1 MKMSKYYKIL
11 FETNA
16 FNEFERIL
24 KEYKIKKTDTIHVF
38 SYINFSIDKANKNK
52 RLSPRFKMIVRL
64 YLLLEEILG
73 KEKFGEVLSFIS
85 KNKKGKNGK

>member
-16 FNEFERIL
+16 FNEFERFL

-52 RLSPRFKMIVRL
+52 RLSPRFKMIIRL

-73 KEKFGEVLSFIS
+73 KEKFGEVLNFIS